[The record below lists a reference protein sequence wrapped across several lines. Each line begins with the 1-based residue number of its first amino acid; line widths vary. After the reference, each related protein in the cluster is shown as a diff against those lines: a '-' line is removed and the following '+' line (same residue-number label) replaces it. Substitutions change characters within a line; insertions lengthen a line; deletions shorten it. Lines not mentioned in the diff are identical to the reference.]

1 MKWADARSL
10 AARELRRRPARSMLT
25 VAAVVLAVALLVAL
39 LAVVTTARTRVL
51 NQISK
56 GGALAAI
63 TVQPAEPNLGQETLD
78 DPTPGP
84 PRQITG
90 DAVAAL
96 RRMPLVSAVDAVQ
109 ASPVTVLPPS
119 KAPAGSSKPEQAP
132 YPSTI
137 VGADLATLSTLPITL
152 LAGAAPVSGIA
163 EVDVSEGYLQHLG
176 LPQSR
181 ASELLGTYVELG
193 SARLVAP
200 SGSAQDPGQSAG
212 YLPGLS
218 PGSPEGSSPLLVMRW
233 VTAEVVGVVD
243 QQVGSGDI
251 VSWPSVANSLW
262 DWQSH
267 GAGAAPYAAVVVV
280 ADALSDVQTVR
291 AEIATVGYNSSA
303 PEGLLVSIGR
313 YIHVVEIV
321 LSGIGLVALI
331 IAALGIANA
340 LFASVRERRH
350 EIGVLK
356 AIGARD
362 GDVLR
367 IFLAEAA
374 AIGLVGGLVGTSVGI
389 GIALAIGAEASSYL
403 AAQGLAGVTLSIP
416 WILPL
421 AGAAGSGA
429 LALLAGLPA
438 ALRAAHLPAREA
450 VAR

>member
-1 MKWADARSL
+1 ML
-10 AARELRRRPARSMLT
+10 AA
-25 VAAVVLAVALLVAL
+25 ALLVAL

-51 NQISK
+51 TQISK

-63 TVQPAEPNLGQETLD
+63 TVQPAAPNFAQETLD

-84 PRQITG
+84 FRQITTE
-90 DAVAAL
+90 AVAAL
-96 RRMPLVSAVDAVQ
+96 RRMPMVSAVDAVQ
-109 ASPVTVLPPS
+109 ASPVIVVPPRM
-119 KAPAGSSKPEQAP
+119 AP
-132 YPSTI
+132 YRSKV
-137 VGADLATLSTLPITL
+137 VGANLATLSTLPITL
-152 LAGAAPVSGIA
+152 LAGAPPVSGTA
-163 EVDVSEGYLQHLG
+163 EVDVGEGYLQHLG

-193 SARLVAP
+193 SGRLIGS
-200 SGSAQDPGQSAG
+200 SGALGSSLGS
-212 YLPGLS
+212 S
-218 PGSPEGSSPLLVMRW
+218 PGSPQLSPLEETRW
-233 VTAEVVGVVD
+233 VTEEVVGVVD

-251 VSWPSVANSLW
+251 VSWPSVADSLW
-262 DWQSH
+262 TWQSP
-267 GAGAAPYAAVVVV
+267 GAGDAPYAAVVVV
-280 ADALSDVQTVR
+280 ADALSDVQNVR
-291 AEIATVGYNSSA
+291 AEIAAVGYSSSA

-362 GDVLR
+362 SDVLR

-374 AIGLVGGLVGTSVGI
+374 AIGLVGGLVGTIVGI

-403 AAQGLAGVTLSIP
+403 SAQGLAGVTLSVP

-429 LALLAGLPA
+429 VALLAGLPA
-438 ALRAAHLPAREA
+438 AVRAAHLPAREA

>member
-1 MKWADARSL
+1 MKWGDALSL

-25 VAAVVLAVALLVAL
+25 VAAVMLAAALLVAL

-51 NQISK
+51 TQISK

-63 TVQPAEPNLGQETLD
+63 TVQPAAPNFAQETLD

-84 PRQITG
+84 FRQITTE
-90 DAVAAL
+90 AVAAL
-96 RRMPLVSAVDAVQ
+96 RRMPMVSAVDAVQ
-109 ASPVTVLPPS
+109 ASPVIVVPPRM
-119 KAPAGSSKPEQAP
+119 AP
-132 YPSTI
+132 YRSKV
-137 VGADLATLSTLPITL
+137 VGANLATLSTLPITL
-152 LAGAAPVSGIA
+152 LAGAPPVSGTA
-163 EVDVSEGYLQHLG
+163 EVDVGEGYLQHLG

-193 SARLVAP
+193 SGRLIGS
-200 SGSAQDPGQSAG
+200 SGALGSSLGS
-212 YLPGLS
+212 S
-218 PGSPEGSSPLLVMRW
+218 PGSPQLSPLEETRW
-233 VTAEVVGVVD
+233 VTEEVVGVVD

-251 VSWPSVANSLW
+251 VSWPSVADSLW
-262 DWQSH
+262 TWQSP
-267 GAGAAPYAAVVVV
+267 GAGDAPYAAVVVV
-280 ADALSDVQTVR
+280 ADALSDVQNVR
-291 AEIATVGYNSSA
+291 AEIAAVGYSSSA

-362 GDVLR
+362 SDVLR

-374 AIGLVGGLVGTSVGI
+374 AIGLVGGLVGTIVGI

-403 AAQGLAGVTLSIP
+403 SAQGLAGVTLSVP

-429 LALLAGLPA
+429 VALLAGLPA
-438 ALRAAHLPAREA
+438 AVRAAHLPAREA

>member
-1 MKWADARSL
+1 MKWRDALAL
-10 AARELRRRPARSMLT
+10 AARELRRRPARSTLT
-25 VAAVVLAVALLVAL
+25 VLAVVLAAALLVAL

-51 NQISK
+51 TQISK

-63 TVQPAEPNLGQETLD
+63 TVQPAAPNLAQETLD

-84 PRQITG
+84 FRPITQQAV
-90 DAVAAL
+90 DAF

-109 ASPVTVLPPS
+109 ASPVLVLPPS
-119 KAPAGSSKPEQAP
+119 QALAGSNACGGSGSSNQQPCDSSEGSP
-132 YPSTI
+132 YETRV

-152 LAGAAPVSGIA
+152 LAGAPPLNGTA

-181 ASELLGTYVELG
+181 ASELLGTYLELG
-193 SARLVAP
+193 SERVVPFA
-200 SGSAQDPGQSAG
+200 
-212 YLPGLS
+212 
-218 PGSPEGSSPLLVMRW
+218 SSSVEAVRW
-233 VTAEVVGVVD
+233 VSEEIVGVVD

-251 VSWPSVANSLW
+251 VSWPSIADAQWV
-262 DWQSH
+262 WQSD
-267 GAGAAPYAAVVVV
+267 GPGAAPYAAVVVV
-280 ADALSDVQTVR
+280 ADQLSDVQNVR
-291 AEIATVGYNSSA
+291 AEIAAVGYNSSA
-303 PEGLLVSIGR
+303 PEGLLVSISR

-321 LSGIGLVALI
+321 LSGIGFVALV

-340 LFASVRERRH
+340 LFATVRERRH

-374 AIGLVGGLVGTSVGI
+374 AIGMVGGLVGTSAGI

-403 AAQGLAGVTLSIP
+403 SAQGLAPVTLSIP
-416 WILPL
+416 WILPF
-421 AGAAGSGA
+421 AGAAGSA
-429 LALLAGLPA
+429 AVALLAGLPA
-438 ALRAAHLPAREA
+438 AVRAAHLPAREA

>member
-1 MKWADARSL
+1 M
-10 AARELRRRPARSMLT
+10 
-25 VAAVVLAVALLVAL
+25 
-39 LAVVTTARTRVL
+39 
-51 NQISK
+51 
-56 GGALAAI
+56 
-63 TVQPAEPNLGQETLD
+63 
-78 DPTPGP
+78 
-84 PRQITG
+84 
-90 DAVAAL
+90 
-96 RRMPLVSAVDAVQ
+96 
-109 ASPVTVLPPS
+109 
-119 KAPAGSSKPEQAP
+119 AP
-132 YPSTI
+132 YRSKV
-137 VGADLATLSTLPITL
+137 VGANLATLSTLPITL
-152 LAGAAPVSGIA
+152 LAGAPPVSGTA
-163 EVDVSEGYLQHLG
+163 EVDVGEGYLQHLG

-193 SARLVAP
+193 SGRLIGS
-200 SGSAQDPGQSAG
+200 SGALGSSLGS
-212 YLPGLS
+212 S
-218 PGSPEGSSPLLVMRW
+218 PGSPQLSPLEETRW
-233 VTAEVVGVVD
+233 VTEEVVGVVD

-251 VSWPSVANSLW
+251 VSWPSVADSLW
-262 DWQSH
+262 TWQSP
-267 GAGAAPYAAVVVV
+267 GAGDAPYAAVVVV
-280 ADALSDVQTVR
+280 ADALSDVQNVR
-291 AEIATVGYNSSA
+291 AEIAAVGYSSSA

-362 GDVLR
+362 SDVLR

-374 AIGLVGGLVGTSVGI
+374 AIGLVGGLVGTIVGI

-403 AAQGLAGVTLSIP
+403 SAQGLAGVTLSVP

-429 LALLAGLPA
+429 VALLAGLPA
-438 ALRAAHLPAREA
+438 AVRAAHLPAREA